1 MWFTT
6 IMLQAYYKKNKH
18 FYWSAFALAGPVVI
32 SQLGHTLV
40 QTADTIVVGKFAGTI
55 PLAAVSLV
63 HSVFIVVL
71 VLGLGISYGLTP
83 LIAQANG
90 RGDKESCG
98 RLLSSSLWLNILT
111 GFALFGLIQF
121 GSMYALEHL
130 DQDPEVV
137 QTAKPYLMVL
147 MFSIIPLMAFNTFK
161 QFAEGLGF
169 TRQAMNIT
177 IWGNVL
183 NIIIALIFVKGM
195 FGITPMG
202 ILGVGYATLIDRVL
216 MLIAMAFYVLRAQRF
231 KSFTTYF
238 SFFYIKLADIAKIFR
253 IGAPVALQYVFE
265 VGSFAA
271 ASLIAG
277 KIGAVEQAS
286 HQVAITLVSM
296 TYMMAS
302 GIASAATIKT
312 GHSYGQGNLLRV
324 QKFAQVSYHMVLIF
338 MLIAAFF
345 FITCNQYLPYII
357 SDDLSVIQL
366 SAKLIIIAGIFQLF
380 DGTQVVGLG
389 ILRGM
394 GDVNIPTYITFIAY
408 WIIGIPVAYLLG
420 IQLEFGVQGI
430 WYGLAMGLLTSSL
443 LLYIRYKKLIKHKTV
458 GMTSDRL

>member
-1 MWFTT
+1 M
-6 IMLQAYYKKNKH
+6 ISHPYYTKNKH

-40 QTADTIVVGKFAGTI
+40 QTADTIVVGKFIGTI

-71 VLGLGISYGLTP
+71 VIGLGISYGLTP

-90 RGDKESCG
+90 KGDKEVCG
-98 RLLSSSLWLNILT
+98 RLLSSSLWLNVGTAVL
-111 GFALFGLIQF
+111 LFGLIHV
-121 GSMYALEHL
+121 GSLYAIEHL
-130 DQDPEVV
+130 DQDPLVV
-137 QTAKPYLMVL
+137 RTAKPYLSVL

-177 IWGNVL
+177 IWGNIL
-183 NIIIALIFVKGM
+183 NVILAVVFVKGM
-195 FGITPMG
+195 FGIKPMG
-202 ILGVGYATLIDRVL
+202 IAGVGYATLIDRVL
-216 MLIAMAFYVLRAQRF
+216 MMLTMSLYVLRSERF
-231 KSFTTYF
+231 RLYTKTFAFFRAELSHLKS
-238 SFFYIKLADIAKIFR
+238 IFK
-253 IGAPVALQYVFE
+253 IGAPMALQYVFE

-286 HQVAITLVSM
+286 HQVAITLAAM

-312 GHSYGQGNLLRV
+312 GHSYGKKNMVRV
-324 QKFAQVSYHMVLIF
+324 QKFATVSYHLVIIF
-338 MLIAAFF
+338 MLICAIIFAVF
-345 FITCNQYLPYII
+345 NQYLPRII
-357 SDDLSVIQL
+357 SDDQAVISL
-366 SAKLIIIAGIFQLF
+366 SAQLLIIAGLFQLF

-389 ILRGM
+389 VLRGM
-394 GDVNIPTYITFIAY
+394 GDVNIPTLITFVAY
-408 WIIGIPVAYLLG
+408 WIVGIPMAYLLG
-420 IQLEFGVQGI
+420 IYFNIGVQGV
-430 WYGLAMGLLTSSL
+430 WYGLSLGLLTSSI
-443 LLYIRYKKLIKHKTV
+443 LLYIRYRGIIKKRITWFSNEQSRK
-458 GMTSDRL
+458 D